1 MLLFTIQTY
10 DSSTNLSYTFSLTD
24 KPLTIRADPLF
35 KPETV
40 KINLTKNIATVGE
53 MIHVEVQLNNG
64 LERVSLFVFRVK
76 VLLIVIFSNLLN
88 LLYRL

>member
-1 MLLFTIQTY
+1 MFCPYFTV
-10 DSSTNLSYTFSLTD
+10 LSYTFSLTD

-40 KINLTKNIATVGE
+40 KIHLTKNIATVGE
-53 MIHVEVQLNNG
+53 MVHVEVQLNNG
-64 LERVSLFVFRVK
+64 LERVSLFVKFRVK
-76 VLLIVIFSNLLN
+76 VLLIVLFSSLLN